1 MVLNGLNIFDS
12 SPTYRE
18 KSKSLIESIRGSA
31 VCYDPFE
38 LLALTNKIS
47 AWEWVVSSF
56 DLPYCPPGFFRAG
69 EYLQSVLVSTPPSG
83 SEARRLDGRIV
94 DLVHEVSDLYD
105 DAFFL
110 NGLNGL
116 SEKTDQLTQEQR
128 STVSAM
134 QTMYHVR
141 GRRDATFQHWYY
153 SFLLQ
158 PQSELIKKLWGIDA
172 SQLVDGID
180 ALLTSLRFGIY
191 RTYKLDQKTFSSD
204 FYRMDHLPS
213 RAAMI
218 DCFDV
223 EKITGWSRDFVQEL
237 SLPIGGDTSFYKGGC
252 PGSPDNTYILRERP
266 FVQIAGRYFVFN
278 YYLIAD
284 FFYRAIQRCV
294 DRMPQ
299 VKHNR
304 EEWNKNQCAATEAE
318 ALRTLR
324 ALLPQAQIHSNNHYK
339 TGPRAIDQ
347 GENDLLAVWQDV
359 LVIAEIKGRRRWA
372 NPPAENASAMV
383 NLNFSDIKEAVDQ
396 CEKIE
401 RYIRDADTPVFYE
414 EGWCERKTI
423 DLKQIRHVFKIV
435 IVLDGENEITSCHD
449 LLKGISD
456 MADGVLC
463 ISFDDLH
470 LYEKYFEDQPL
481 FFLCYLN
488 ERLRATSITNL
499 KTFDELDHLA
509 AYIRNPRYV
518 DEAIQCKAE
527 GYTFINPGSFEEM
540 SDFFT
545 ALNNPDAGIQVPRLK
560 GPQIIREIIELLQRS
575 GSRSSLDKASW
586 LSRLHP
592 KVQAHLAEMIDAG
605 VERLRQTGNVR
616 LSGYAQ
622 VSSHEAVIIT
632 VCEPFSFITEGV
644 EVGLRAARK
653 EIKRL
658 GLVEVGYILLG
669 YNGRMDYASVQV
681 NARKR

>member
-1 MVLNGLNIFDS
+1 MDSNHSLLDSIPVL
-12 SPTYRE
+12 RE
-18 KSKSLIESIRGSA
+18 RAQTLIRQIREGA
-31 VCYDPFE
+31 VGYDPFE

-69 EYLQSVLVSTPPSG
+69 EYLQSVVVSTPSSEG
-83 SEARRLDGRIV
+83 EARRLDGRVV

-110 NGLNGL
+110 NGLNSL
-116 SEKTDQLTQEQR
+116 PEKADQLTQEQR

-153 SFLLQ
+153 SFLLK
-158 PQSELIKKLWGIDA
+158 PQGELIKKLWRIDA
-172 SQLVDGID
+172 SRLVDGID

-191 RTYKLDQKTFSSD
+191 RTYKLGQKTFSSD

-213 RAAMI
+213 REAMI
-218 DCFDV
+218 DCYDV
-223 EKITGWSRDFVQEL
+223 EKITGWPRDFVQEL
-237 SLPIGGDTSFYKGGC
+237 SLPIGGDTLFYKGESA
-252 PGSPDNTYILRERP
+252 GSPDNTYILRERP
-266 FVQIAGRYFVFN
+266 FVQIAGRYFAFN

-318 ALRTLR
+318 ASRTLR
-324 ALLPQAQIHSNNHYK
+324 ALLPLAQIYSNNHYK
-339 TGPRAIDQ
+339 PGSGANDQ

-396 CEKIE
+396 CEKVE
-401 RYIRDADTPVFYE
+401 RYILGADTPEFYE
-414 EGWCERKTI
+414 EGWCKRKMI
-423 DLKQIRHVFKIV
+423 DLKQIRRVFKLV
-435 IVLDGENEITSCHD
+435 IILDGENEITSCHD
-449 LLKGISD
+449 LLKGIAD
-456 MADGVLC
+456 MVDGVLC

-470 LYEKYFEDQPL
+470 VYEKYFENQPL

-488 ERLRATSITNL
+488 ERLRATSISKL

-527 GYTFINPGSFEEM
+527 GYTFVNPGSFEEM

-545 ALNNPDAGIQVPRLK
+545 ALNNPDAGIQIPKLDL
-560 GPQIIREIIELLQRS
+560 PQTISEIIEALQRS
-575 GSRSSLDKASW
+575 GSRGSLDKASW

-592 KVQAHLAEMIDAG
+592 KVQVHLAEMIDAG

-622 VSSHEAVIIT
+622 VSSHEAVVIT
-632 VCEPFSFITEGV
+632 VCEPFSFVTEGV
-644 EVGLRAARK
+644 EDGLRAARE

-681 NARKR
+681 NARKK